1 MTRSR
6 KRNRIGIFG
15 GSFDPP
21 HLGHLIA
28 AEVARQA
35 SSLDAVIFVPA
46 FQPPHKLRTSSAR
59 PAQRMEMTRLAVRG
73 NRCFSVS
80 DYEIRRGGISFTVD
94 TLRALVERHPS
105 SEFSLIIGADS
116 FVEFSS
122 WKSPDEIIRMAG
134 LLVYPRTGYERP
146 STGMSLPPAEFLR
159 APVID
164 LSSSMIRRRVR
175 EGLSVRYLVPVPV
188 ERYIQTRKLYR
199 ADPA

>member
-94 TLRALVERHPS
+94 TLRALVERHPT

-122 WKSPDEIIRMAG
+122 WKSPDEIIHMAG
-134 LLVYPRTGYERP
+134 LLVYPRKGYERP
-146 STGMSLPPAEFLR
+146 SAGMSLPPAEFLR